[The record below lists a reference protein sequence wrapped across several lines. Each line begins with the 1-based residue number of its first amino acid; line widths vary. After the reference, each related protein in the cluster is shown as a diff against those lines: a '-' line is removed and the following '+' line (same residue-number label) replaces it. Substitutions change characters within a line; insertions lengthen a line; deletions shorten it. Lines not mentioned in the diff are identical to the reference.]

1 MNNRIYLNNN
11 NLLIGITN
19 DLQQIIY
26 NTHDNL
32 IIQRIGNIINKMNF
46 IINENKK
53 NTELI
58 RNDINKLYKQMNK
71 QFEKLNINNKTEI
84 NYNNNDKR
92 GRAKYIGEIL
102 NRVPNG
108 KGIMYW
114 NDGVRHED

>member
-1 MNNRIYLNNN
+1 M
-11 NLLIGITN
+11 
-19 DLQQIIY
+19 
-26 NTHDNL
+26 
-32 IIQRIGNIINKMNF
+32 KMNT

-58 RNDINKLYKQMNK
+58 RNDISKLYYQINK

-92 GRAKYIGEIL
+92 GRAKYIGEVL

-114 NDGVRHED
+114 NDGSRHEGEWKDDKVDGKGIRYYDNHP